1 MLTRLTH
8 ASYTLSAVGT
18 ILSAFSAGVITL
30 KDAPRIIAKE
40 AMSGLLMG
48 TILGLMV
55 GAIAHYIM
63 GISIRVSTVIL
74 CNLPLVSFIAAALG
88 SSIPFACIAA
98 GVDASVIAAPAMTS
112 FVDVTGLMAYFLI
125 ANQIFALFGL
135 EL

>member
-1 MLTRLTH
+1 
-8 ASYTLSAVGT
+8 
-18 ILSAFSAGVITL
+18 LSAFSAGVITL

-55 GAIAHYIM
+55 GPVAHYIM
-63 GISIRVSTVIL
+63 GISIHVSTVIL
-74 CNLPLVSFIAAALG
+74 CTLPLVSLIAAALG
-88 SSIPFACIAA
+88 SSIPFACIAL